1 MKQSLLIFLFSPF
14 LLHAQINFDSL
25 LLDSTYPVY
34 FDFGKADI
42 RPSMDT
48 IIQHAVDLA
57 VSVEGPVWQLKA
69 HTDSIGS
76 LTANQRLSERR
87 GMAIR
92 KALSALGVDV
102 ASIKMLPF
110 GEQNPLA
117 ANRTEE
123 GRQLNRRVDIELYRS
138 VRMTWLEGQIKDEDT
153 EEGIQADIV
162 IHSKIYRD
170 SFQTLPNGKFKVPVP
185 DNTVLGMDIYAK
197 DHFFTTKM
205 LKVNSLKPLPI
216 DIQLPPAKVGYS
228 VDIKNIFFVGNQ
240 DILLEPS
247 KPELP
252 KLLKF
257 MQLNPALRIEIA
269 GHVNVPNAPPIEE
282 NSWSFRLS
290 EKRAKRVHDYLVEQ
304 GVDPKR
310 IKYRGYGNWQMK
322 FPKAQS
328 AYHQEL
334 NRRVE
339 IKILEQLPPTGG

>member
-1 MKQSLLIFLFSPF
+1 MKQSLLIFLVAPF
-14 LLHAQINFDSL
+14 FLDGQINFDSL

-42 RPSMDT
+42 RSSMDT
-48 IIQHAVDLA
+48 VIQDVVEMSA
-57 VSVEGPVWQLKA
+57 SVEGPVWQLKA

-76 LTANQRLSERR
+76 LAANQRLSERR
-87 GMAIR
+87 GKAIR
-92 KALSALGVDV
+92 EALSALGVDA
-102 ASIKMLPF
+102 ASVKMVPF
-110 GEQNPLA
+110 GEQKPLA

-170 SFQTLPNGKFKVPVP
+170 SFQTLANGKFKVPVP
-185 DNTVLGMDIYAK
+185 DNTVVGMDVYAK

-228 VDIKNIFFVGNQ
+228 VDIKNFFFVGNR

-257 MQLNPALRIEIA
+257 MQLNPGLRIEIA
-269 GHVNVPNAPPIEE
+269 GHVNVPNSPPIEE
-282 NSWSFRLS
+282 DSKSFHLS
-290 EKRAKRVHDYLVEQ
+290 EKRAKKVHDYLVEQ

-310 IKYRGYGNWQMK
+310 IKYQGYGNWQMK
-322 FPKAQS
+322 FPNARS

-339 IKILEQLPPTGG
+339 IKILEQLPQIGR